1 MKGAPEF
8 PSLGQGCKKNQ
19 EDFSELSRFYQTLE
33 ELDTVRL
40 NGRVSRVVGLLVEGR
55 GPGATVGSEC
65 LIYPEDGSSEPMVA
79 EVVGFRGRDVL
90 LMPFGDTR
98 GIGPGC
104 RIIAC
109 GDPPE
114 CRVGEELLGRI
125 LNGLGEPIDGKGP
138 LTSRTRYP
146 LYSNAPHPLR
156 RARVREPLDLGIR
169 AINGLLT
176 CGKGQRM
183 GVFAGSGVGKSTLLG
198 MIARF
203 TRADVNVIALI
214 GERGREVREFIER
227 DLNEEGLRRSVVVV
241 ATSDQPP
248 LIRLRGAFVATA
260 IAEFFRD
267 QGMDVLLLM
276 DSLTRMAMA
285 QREVG
290 LSAGEPPTT
299 KGYPPSVFALI
310 PKVLERAGTGERR
323 GSITG
328 LYAVL
333 VESDDFNEPISDAV
347 RSVLDGHIELSREL
361 ATRAH
366 YPAIDVL
373 RSVSRVMN
381 DVVGEEH
388 RSLAGKFMRILA
400 VYKNAEDLIQLGAY
414 SKGSD
419 PEIDLAI
426 NCIGRFN
433 AFLQQTMEERSS
445 MNETL
450 EMLKA
455 IVP

>member
-1 MKGAPEF
+1 MTRWTRLE
-8 PSLGQGCKKNQ
+8 
-19 EDFSELSRFYQTLE
+19 RFYRVLE
-33 ELDTVRL
+33 EMDTVPL

-55 GPGATVGSEC
+55 GPGATVGSQCQIFPKEH
-65 LIYPEDGSSEPMVA
+65 GSNPVMA
-79 EVVGFRGRDVL
+79 EVVGFRGGDVL
-90 LMPFGDTR
+90 LMPYGDTR

-109 GDPPE
+109 REPPG
-114 CRVGEELLGRI
+114 CRVGEELLGRV
-125 LNGLGEPIDGKGP
+125 LSGLGEPMDGRGP
-138 LTSRTRYP
+138 IMARNWYP
-146 LYSNAPHPLR
+146 LSGFPPHPLR
-156 RARVREPLDLGIR
+156 RERIREPLDLGIR

-176 CGKGQRM
+176 CGKGQRL
-183 GVFAGSGVGKSTLLG
+183 GIFAGSGVGKTTLLG
-198 MIARF
+198 MMARF

-227 DLNEEGLRRSVVVV
+227 DLREEGLRRSVVVV

-248 LIRLRGAFVATA
+248 LVRMRGAFLATA
-260 IAEFFRD
+260 IAEYFRD

-276 DSLTRMAMA
+276 DSLTRFAMA

-299 KGYPPSVFALI
+299 KGYPPSVFAMI
-310 PKVLERAGTGERR
+310 PKLLERAGAGERG

-366 YPAIDVL
+366 YPAVDVL
-373 RSVSRVMN
+373 RSVSRVMR
-381 DVVGEEH
+381 DVVSPDH
-388 RSLAGKFMRILA
+388 RDLASMFLRLLA
-400 VYKNAEDLIQLGAY
+400 VYRRAEDLIQLGAY
-414 SKGSD
+414 AKGSD
-419 PEIDLAI
+419 PQVDLALSCI
-426 NCIGRFN
+426 NGLEE
-433 AFLQQTMEERSS
+433 FLKQSIEERA
-445 MNETL
+445 TL
-450 EMLKA
+450 EDTVERLRSV
-455 IVP
+455 VPAGLA